1 MPVFTEVLAADG
13 STVYNVYDEPQRRNP
28 VTGEEMTWDLLTIN
42 LGSANGNGYVSD
54 LANEQDASLDNN
66 SEQAPQTFSWSAA
79 TNPAVCDAFSV
90 SVQSNT
96 LVIDLSEN
104 NEAGGTCDIV
114 LDLSDGASVFDA
126 AASVSVPFTINP
138 VNDQPE
144 ILDWNVSRGAY
155 ITTSY
160 LDSNGD
166 EATGKIT
173 DTTAT
178 HEPWYWQVNE
188 DTTDEDLL
196 TIDLSRMMSDND
208 HTIDQLSWD
217 VDQTQASMD
226 QCNYHNYFEISIDNI
241 NQELSLILIPDA
253 TTDAD
258 SSEWDML
265 QDADGDGSPDDG
277 IHQKSPRS
285 GTFCSVTL
293 WMNDTATAPSQYDY
307 AQSATGT
314 YSQGSSSETLY
325 IRVHNQVEAR
335 PDFNFDETRISPQP
349 LDFQGIDGVLR
360 ETLVPV
366 SVALEME
373 GDEPTNADGTYKY
386 LYDLRVSFYTSEVA
400 GGQGTYQGSVRLG
413 SNGPGDGD
421 MALPSWGGSTEVLSY
436 ARLNKTS
443 EDVRVFV
450 DIMTVNPFT
459 GQYTDN
465 SKYEKPAL
473 EEKNWADNNM
483 SSSQTNSELPLI
495 VEVRAAASVAS
506 FAPTLMAVGLVGV
519 FVGALLS
526 RSRAIED
533 EEEFEENSLVDDER
547 AVSPVIATILLV
559 AITVVLAGV
568 IYVWAGSLADTST
581 KGVPQ
586 LTFSADSI
594 TVQEVSNLPQDQWH
608 WRITT
613 TYAAT
618 DLATQAIKVS
628 VLWNNASGQ
637 QVYTT
642 ALAPTSGDIEHVYG
656 FAPRNSQNMV
666 TFWDDV
672 SACEKGGAPCI
683 TQFGAGDRIFVR
695 MTDNDGLID
704 SAQID
709 IKYELPGGA
718 AYVLK
723 QYTASAN
730 SIR

>member
-1 MPVFTEVLAADG
+1 
-13 STVYNVYDEPQRRNP
+13 
-28 VTGEEMTWDLLTIN
+28 
-42 LGSANGNGYVSD
+42 
-54 LANEQDASLDNN
+54 
-66 SEQAPQTFSWSAA
+66 
-79 TNPAVCDAFSV
+79 
-90 SVQSNT
+90 
-96 LVIDLSEN
+96 
-104 NEAGGTCDIV
+104 
-114 LDLSDGASVFDA
+114 
-126 AASVSVPFTINP
+126 
-138 VNDQPE
+138 
-144 ILDWNVSRGAY
+144 
-155 ITTSY
+155 
-160 LDSNGD
+160 
-166 EATGKIT
+166 
-173 DTTAT
+173 
-178 HEPWYWQVNE
+178 
-188 DTTDEDLL
+188 
-196 TIDLSRMMSDND
+196 
-208 HTIDQLSWD
+208 
-217 VDQTQASMD
+217 
-226 QCNYHNYFEISIDNI
+226 
-241 NQELSLILIPDA
+241 
-253 TTDAD
+253 
-258 SSEWDML
+258 
-265 QDADGDGSPDDG
+265 
-277 IHQKSPRS
+277 
-285 GTFCSVTL
+285 
-293 WMNDTATAPSQYDY
+293 
-307 AQSATGT
+307 
-314 YSQGSSSETLY
+314 
-325 IRVHNQVEAR
+325 
-335 PDFNFDETRISPQP
+335 
-349 LDFQGIDGVLR
+349 
-360 ETLVPV
+360 
-366 SVALEME
+366 
-373 GDEPTNADGTYKY
+373 
-386 LYDLRVSFYTSEVA
+386 
-400 GGQGTYQGSVRLG
+400 
-413 SNGPGDGD
+413 

-450 DIMTVNPFT
+450 DVLTVNPFT
-459 GQYTDN
+459 SPPSYTDDTR
-465 SKYEKPAL
+465 YEKPAL

-483 SSSQTNSELPLI
+483 SATQTSSDLPLI

-533 EEEFEENSLVDDER
+533 EEEFEESALVDDER

-586 LTFSADSI
+586 LTFTAESI
-594 TVQEVSNLPQDQWH
+594 TVQEVSGLPQDEWH

-642 ALAPTSGDIEHVYG
+642 ALAPTMGDVEHVYG
-656 FAPRNSQNMV
+656 FAPRNSPNMV

-672 SACEKGGAPCI
+672 SDCEKGGAPCI
-683 TQFGAGDRIFVR
+683 TEFGAGDRIFVR